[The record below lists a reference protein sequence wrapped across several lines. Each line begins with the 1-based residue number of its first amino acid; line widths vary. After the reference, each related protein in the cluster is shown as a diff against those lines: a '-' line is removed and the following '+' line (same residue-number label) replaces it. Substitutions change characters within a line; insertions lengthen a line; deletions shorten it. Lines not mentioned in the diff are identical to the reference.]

1 MMKQSELISTLNRL
15 LDSPVSKSTK
25 RRLLQNF
32 QICHCYQCNGVGLAF
47 HEYRFEDG
55 PFIGQRF
62 ISTAPIRDWL
72 DKYDNLRVIFL
83 DCKLKGI
90 ETTSLICFDRKIEKV
105 QKEWRK
111 LLSIYP
117 ITWQASSVAGFQIQE
132 SRT

>member
-25 RRLLQNF
+25 RRLLENF
-32 QICHCYQCNGVGLAF
+32 QICHCYQGNGVGLAF
-47 HEYRFEDG
+47 NEYRFEDG

-62 ISTAPIRDWL
+62 ISTAPSKDWL

-83 DCKLKGI
+83 DGKLKGI
-90 ETTSLICFDRKIEKV
+90 ETVSLVCFDRKIEKV

-111 LLSIYP
+111 LLLISQ
-117 ITWQASSVAGFQIQE
+117 ITWQNSSVAGFPTQE
-132 SRT
+132 NRT

>member
-15 LDSPVSKSTK
+15 LDSSVSNSTK
-25 RRLLQNF
+25 RRLLENF
-32 QICHCYQCNGVGLAF
+32 QICHCYQGNGVGLAF
-47 HEYRFEDG
+47 HEYKFEDG

-62 ISTAPIRDWL
+62 ISTAPTRDWL

-83 DCKLKGI
+83 DGKLKGI
-90 ETTSLICFDRKIEKV
+90 ETVSLICFDRKIEKV

-111 LLSIYP
+111 LLSISL
-117 ITWQASSVAGFQIQE
+117 ITRWTSSIAGFPIQE